1 MRLRKLRRKIVNR
14 LEVILSAALICVFA
28 VIGGMLDYPDQVA
41 DEEGYCAMVRLHQ
54 NSGGNAG
61 WPAYRGEC
69 KSEKWVSND

>member
-28 VIGGMLDYPDQVA
+28 VVAGMLDYHDQVA

-54 NSGGNAG
+54 NSGGKFG

-69 KSEKWVSND
+69 NISKE